1 MDFQKHVNK
10 MGYKKNSPYKNISS
24 LLITS
29 NILTTED
36 MAFPILA
43 VSDQGD
49 TKILQPNTG
58 MHKFKGNKVREYK
71 LQSGGVDPGVKML
84 DFLDKRSQRQKVED
98 TVYQRDSTKY
108 VGSPQYYLDMQAG
121 KVPHVADMLLFGEV
135 PGLPS
140 GKSKSKDRFRE
151 KQEGGE
157 MQTYLSS
164 LSPEEQNA
172 FLDQY
177 EQVFQD
183 GGQLQVPVSMSN
195 AELEKGETVLGLDGA
210 LKHVDGKRHSS
221 GGTPVILENGEKVF
235 SDYLVVPDELQKILG
250 VKKKTTFAQASKK
263 YDTKKEFKVL
273 EDSKDP
279 YARETAEFSLNNKL
293 AMLETVFQGQESLKE
308 QKQTGRKLQTSYQKG
323 GKYQEGKYFNHSG
336 ISDRFETL
344 PDGKL
349 YDPVTKNFYKRESDG
364 NYTKVYSA
372 PVQES
377 SYRGPEFPLVG
388 DIPVETKTGY
398 QLGTKDKF
406 PSMRTQPVTENWDNG
421 YRGPQFPIAG
431 PTQVSQPTQ
440 LVVGPAQPIS
450 QPTTPVQKA
459 RTARKLSGN
468 PVSSVTQPSASL
480 STPRTG
486 FKPTYSAQM
495 PTPEQLAE
503 LGPDT
508 FQEKMPYLPNPN
520 EVDERTVTFND
531 STSTSSVDPKVE
543 ARQSWFARNK
553 DKFGINS
560 KLAGTILDIGLV
572 LSDKLQVDNASLYD
586 HQKQPLF
593 NRFYDYDNKETQRV
607 AQTQING
614 IMNSNLPESVK
625 QARIAEVTAQ
635 SQNNQSQVDFNN
647 AQRYDQKQ
655 SADLNKLQSY
665 QDANLDARINDVD
678 NYRQRKARVEDLK
691 SRFRN
696 NKKEAIVSS
705 VKNYLGYADE
715 LRVANELSPYFE
727 TSAITGRT
735 KYKPQSNSNLKSN
748 ALDQFAQSDQTTQNL
763 PNGASLVKQG
773 NMIILV
779 SADGSAKQIDIKG

>member
-1 MDFQKHVNK
+1 MKKQENSISKL
-10 MGYKKNSPYKNISS
+10 GYKKNSPYKDRQFLDINSP
-24 LLITS
+24 LI
-29 NILTTED
+29 TTED

-58 MHKFKGNKVREYK
+58 MHKFKGSKVREYK
-71 LQSGGVDPGVKML
+71 LQSGGVDPGAHLLNFM
-84 DFLDKRSQRQKVED
+84 DKRSQRKRVED
-98 TVYQRDSTKY
+98 TIYTRDSTSY
-108 VGSPQYYLDMQAG
+108 VGSPQYYLDMQSG
-121 KVPHVADMLLFGEV
+121 KIPHIADMLLFEEV
-135 PGLPS
+135 PGSPS

-157 MQTYLSS
+157 MQTYLSG
-164 LSPEEQNA
+164 LSPEEQDA
-172 FLDQY
+172 FLNQY

-183 GGQLQVPVSMSN
+183 GGQLEVPVSMAN
-195 AELEKGETVLGLDGA
+195 AELERGETVLALDGT

-235 SDYLVVPDELQKILG
+235 SDYLVVPEELQKVLG

-273 EDSKDP
+273 EESKDP
-279 YARETAEFSLNNKL
+279 IARETAEFSLNNKM

-372 PVQES
+372 PMQES
-377 SYRGPEFPLVG
+377 GYKGPEFPLVG
-388 DIPVETKTGY
+388 NPPVPKTGY

-406 PSMRTQPVTENWDNG
+406 PSMKTQPVMDTWDNG
-421 YRGPQFPIAG
+421 YRGPQFPM
-431 PTQVSQPTQ
+431 
-440 LVVGPAQPIS
+440 VGDTKPAQT
-450 QPTTPVQKA
+450 QPASTETAMPEPVKSSSTPVQKA
-459 RTARKLSGN
+459 RIARKLSGDSIK
-468 PVSSVTQPSASL
+468 PVS
-480 STPRTG
+480 G
-486 FKPTYSAQM
+486 SAQPNSTWSPSKPSYPDQI
-495 PTPEQLAE
+495 PTPAELAE

-508 FQEKMPYLPNPN
+508 FQEKIPYLPNPN
-520 EVDERTVTFND
+520 GVEERTVTFND
-531 STSTSSVDPKVE
+531 PSSSVDPKIK

-560 KLAGTILDIGLV
+560 KLAGTILDIGVV
-572 LSDKLQVDNASLYD
+572 LSDKLQVDNAPLYD

-593 NRFYDYDNKETQRV
+593 NRFYDYDNKESQRA

-614 IMNSNLPESVK
+614 IMNSSLPESVK

-655 SADLNKLQSY
+655 NADLNKLQSY
-665 QDANLDARINDVD
+665 QDSNLDARINDVD

-696 NKKEAIVSS
+696 NQKEAIVGS

-735 KYKPQSNSNLKSN
+735 RYKPQSNSNLRNN

-763 PNGASLVKQG
+763 PNGASLIKQG
-773 NMIILV
+773 NMVILV
-779 SADGSAKQIDIKG
+779 SADGSAKQIDIK

>member
-1 MDFQKHVNK
+1 MKKQENSISKL
-10 MGYKKNSPYKNISS
+10 GYKKNSPYKDRKFLDIQSD
-24 LLITS
+24 LIDTS
-29 NILTTED
+29 D
-36 MAFPILA
+36 MVAPILA
-43 VSDQGD
+43 ISDQGD

-71 LQSGGVDPGVKML
+71 LQSGGSLVDPNLGLLNFM
-84 DFLDKRSQRQKVED
+84 
-98 TVYQRDSTKY
+98 DSTQVQSRKESDLFPRTSNRY
-108 VGSPQYYLDMQAG
+108 VGSSQYYKDM
-121 KVPHVADMLLFGEV
+121 E
-135 PGLPS
+135 S
-140 GKSKSKDRFRE
+140 GKSPHLTDLLFYGAIPKEPTGKSIRKDRFRE

-157 MQTYLSS
+157 MQTYLSG
-164 LSPEEQNA
+164 LSPEEQDV

-177 EQVFQD
+177 EQVFQS
-183 GGQLQVPVSMSN
+183 GGQMQVPVSMSN
-195 AELEKGETVLGLDGA
+195 AELEKGETVLGLDGT

-235 SDYLVVPDELQKILG
+235 SDYLMVPEELQKVLG
-250 VKKKTTFAQASKK
+250 VKKKTTFAEASKK

-273 EDSKDP
+273 EESKDK
-279 YARETAEFSLNNKL
+279 YARESAEFSLNNKV

-323 GKYQEGKYFNHSG
+323 GKYQDGKYFNHSG

-364 NYTKVYSA
+364 NYTKVFSA
-372 PVQES
+372 PIQES
-377 SYRGPEFPLVG
+377 SYKGPEFPLVG
-388 DIPVETKTGY
+388 DTPVEIKTGY

-421 YRGPQFPIAG
+421 YRGPQFPLVGKPDSPEIQ
-431 PTQVSQPTQ
+431 PESTQSKPVNT
-440 LVVGPAQPIS
+440 PAS
-450 QPTTPVQKA
+450 TPVQKA
-459 RTARKLSGN
+459 RAARKLSDKIN
-468 PVSSVTQPSASL
+468 PSPVQNTWQPNMPNSS
-480 STPRTG
+480 G
-486 FKPTYSAQM
+486 QM
-495 PTPEQLAE
+495 PTPAELAE
-503 LGPDT
+503 LGDYN
-508 FQEKMPYLPNPN
+508 FQERTPFIPN
-520 EVDERTVTFND
+520 TFPSDIAGN
-531 STSTSSVDPKVE
+531 TGSSSNAPKTE
-543 ARQSWFARNK
+543 AKQSWFARNK

-560 KLAGTILDIGLV
+560 KLAGTILDIGVV
-572 LSDKLQVDNASLYD
+572 LSDKLEIDNAPLYD

-593 NRFYDYDNKETQRV
+593 NRFYDYDNKESQRA

-665 QDANLDARINDVD
+665 QDSNLDARINDVD

-696 NKKEAIVSS
+696 NQKEAIVGS

-735 KYKPQSNSNLKSN
+735 KYKPQSNSNLKNN
-748 ALDQFAQSDQTTQNL
+748 ALDQFAQSDQNVQNL
-763 PNGASLVKQG
+763 PNGASLIKQG
-773 NMIILV
+773 NMVILV
-779 SADGSAKQIDIKG
+779 SADGSAKQIDIK